1 MSSPFKN
8 DSKNDNKNDND
19 FIRAIDENSAF
30 GKYYISVCEIMRD
43 NNVPRDRIPS
53 LVHFMSKA
61 FYCLNTDKMENWV
74 NKYIENEKIDVI
86 DD

>member
-8 DSKNDNKNDND
+8 NND
-19 FIRAIDENSAF
+19 AIDEDSVF
-30 GKYYISVCEIMRD
+30 GKYYVSVCEIMKE

-61 FYCLNTDKMENWV
+61 FSCLNTNKMETWV
-74 NKYIENEKIDVI
+74 KNYIENEKVDMIEE
-86 DD
+86 